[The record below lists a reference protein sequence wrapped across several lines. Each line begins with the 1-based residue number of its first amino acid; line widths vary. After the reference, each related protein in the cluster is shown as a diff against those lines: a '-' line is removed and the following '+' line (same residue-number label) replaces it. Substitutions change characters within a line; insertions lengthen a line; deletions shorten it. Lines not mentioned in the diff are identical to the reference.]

1 MLTKP
6 VVFQLSANIIN
17 KVLGFFITA
26 ALFRIYQLEQIGEYF
41 LILSYLGIFYSL
53 QNFGAS
59 KALVDF
65 NINND
70 SKNEAKV
77 LKTRLLLSL
86 LFFPLFFYLCF
97 VTIDVLH
104 YFIIIIIGF
113 TLFTNSL
120 SVDHVLF
127 SKKKFFLLSIYQVC
141 SQLLLFFFFAICY
154 FNDFQ
159 PLIAFHQ
166 IIPSLII
173 FILIWITIINSN
185 LIQILK
191 IIKSKIIK
199 LDFFIKNKVLIFSE
213 ILLPLVIAFDYFLAN
228 QFLNEEELGII
239 SGLLRYSLL
248 TYGFLTIINKVLF
261 SYTSKNNNFNLF
273 IISRDKIFF
282 YYKFLSSIILIM
294 FLYPYLK
301 YVMAL
306 NEPLNF
312 SLPAFL
318 ICLGSFLMPYFFL
331 ELNKI
336 ESNFKKIF
344 FKSFV
349 LFIILVFGT
358 IYLITIFIS
367 KNFILTDGISLLS
380 VIFVIKWI
388 FLVIVIKYVRKKS
401 GIR

>member
-1 MLTKP
+1 MLAKP
-6 VVFQLSANIIN
+6 IVFQLSANIIN

-77 LKTRLLLSL
+77 LKTRLLLSF
-86 LFFPLFFYLCF
+86 LFFPFFFYLCF
-97 VTIDVLH
+97 ITIDILH
-104 YFIIIIIGF
+104 VSIVIIIGL

-120 SVDHVLF
+120 SIDHILI
-127 SKKKFFLLSIYQVC
+127 SKKKFFLLSIYQLS
-141 SQLLLFFFFAICY
+141 SQLFLFLFFAICY
-154 FNDFQ
+154 LNDTQ

-166 IIPSLII
+166 IIPSSII

-191 IIKSKIIK
+191 IINSKIIK

-261 SYTSKNNNFNLF
+261 SYSSKNNNLNLF
-273 IISRDKIFF
+273 IISRDKLFL

-301 YVMAL
+301 YVMNL
-306 NEPLNF
+306 DEPLNF

-349 LFIILVFGT
+349 LFIILVFCI

-367 KNFILTDGISLLS
+367 KHLILTDGISLLS
-380 VIFVIKWI
+380 LIFVLKWI
-388 FLVIVIKYVRKKS
+388 FLVIVIQYVRKKS